1 MTIHPRTLPILA
13 LAAMLPATAMA
24 QGAVAN
30 VGSATWYGNRGS
42 GAHTASGER
51 FDEEGMTAASNRL
64 PMGARVRVT
73 MDNGQSIVVRVNDRM
88 GSRGTFIDL
97 TKGAAR
103 QIGLLGRGR
112 ATVSITPAADEP
124 LEVAEATEDETSDL
138 ATDAPRGR
146 RHMRRGVRLV
156 SAVRSCCHAPSAA
169 LARRSAQLRAARHTL

>member
-1 MTIHPRTLPILA
+1 MTIHPRTLPLLA
-13 LAAMLPATAMA
+13 FAAMLPAVALA
-24 QGAVAN
+24 QGSLAN
-30 VGSATWYGNRGS
+30 VGSATWYGSRGS

-88 GSRGTFIDL
+88 GSRNTFIDL

-103 QIGLLGRGR
+103 QIGLLSRGR
-112 ATVSITPAADEP
+112 ATVSISAADEP
-124 LEVAEATEDETSDL
+124 LEVAEASEDETSDL
-138 ATDAPRGR
+138 ANDAPRGR